1 MSHLAWYFFANAYAS
16 LGKFG
21 HLRVRSLVWE
31 ARAFVLVRVKWGNT
45 ISERFSVMHGIK
57 RGGVQSPSLFAVYTD
72 GLLERLANTG
82 VGCHMG
88 SD

>member
-31 ARAFVLVRVKWGNT
+31 ARAFVLVL
-45 ISERFSVMHGIK
+45 ISVN
-57 RGGVQSPSLFAVYTD
+57 QSICKVISLSLPGFI
-72 GLLERLANTG
+72 
-82 VGCHMG
+82 
-88 SD
+88 